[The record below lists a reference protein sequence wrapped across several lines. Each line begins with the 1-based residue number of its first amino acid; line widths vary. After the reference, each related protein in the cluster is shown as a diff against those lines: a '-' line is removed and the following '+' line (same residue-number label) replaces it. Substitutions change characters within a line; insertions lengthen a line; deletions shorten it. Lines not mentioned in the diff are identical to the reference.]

1 MNLTL
6 RIGKKWA
13 NTIVSRSKSVSR
25 LSAVCTKE
33 KQRIYNETLDIFS
46 SVCYYIGNNIRAY
59 CGFSPFLRCMRRQ
72 PVVSLHGRDG
82 LIHAFAFEADA
93 VTVLV
98 FIPFLRGEFHLANSA
113 KTDIGMAL
121 TTGAVAI
128 ANAFGCVPPGPL
140 RERKTYAGG
149 HRTQCRVAFAS
160 YFL

>member
-1 MNLTL
+1 VKLSL

-13 NTIVSRSKSVSR
+13 KPIVSRTKIESR

-33 KQRIYNETLDIFS
+33 KRRIYNETLDIFS
-46 SVCYYIGNNIRAY
+46 FVCYYIGNNIRAY
-59 CGFSPFLRCMRRQ
+59 CGFSPFFGACGGI
-72 PVVSLHGRDG
+72 PSSPCTWG
-82 LIHAFAFEADA
+82 
-93 VTVLV
+93 TVLSTPLLSEPTLRR
-98 FIPFLRGEFHLANSA
+98 FWFSYPFYGRFAPVNSA
-113 KTDIGMAL
+113 KTNTPAAWAM
-121 TTGAVAI
+121 GAVAI